1 MTTELTDVP
10 SGERCGTIAVIGRPN
25 VGKSTLMNA
34 LIGEHVSITSAKPQ
48 TTRHRVMGV
57 YTRHAESGSVA
68 TRPDAGESGVSAD
81 AAEAPIVSAA
91 KATLKSA
98 SAAATLSS
106 LPVSVS
112 TRIPAQFIFVDTPGF
127 QTRFSNALNRSMNKA
142 VTSTC
147 SDVDLVFLVLEAGK
161 LSDAD
166 KAAIR
171 LLPSD
176 IPVIAVVNK
185 LDRLDNKAEALPFL
199 QKVMEAHPF
208 REVVPVSAKTR
219 SNLDRLLDVA
229 TAYLP
234 EQPFIYEADMLT
246 DRPERFLA
254 AERIREKVF
263 RLVGD
268 ELPYTCTV
276 TIDKFETEGALRRIF
291 ASILVDRDNHKAMII
306 GKGGSKLK
314 RISSEARQDMENLF
328 GGPVYL
334 ETFVKVRSGWAD
346 DAGLLR
352 SLGYE

>member
-1 MTTELTDVP
+1 MK
-10 SGERCGTIAVIGRPN
+10 RCGMIAVIGRPN

-57 YTRHAESGSVA
+57 YTREECDVP
-68 TRPDAGESGVSAD
+68 T
-81 AAEAPIVSAA
+81 
-91 KATLKSA
+91 
-98 SAAATLSS
+98 
-106 LPVSVS
+106 
-112 TRIPAQFIFVDTPGF
+112 QYIFVDTPGF
-127 QTRFSNALNRSMNKA
+127 QTKFSNALNRSMNKT
-142 VTSTC
+142 VTSTTG
-147 SDVDLVFLVLEAGK
+147 DVDLVLLVLEAGK
-161 LSDAD
+161 LSAAD
-166 KAAIR
+166 QAVIK
-171 LLPSD
+171 LLPSGV
-176 IPVIAVVNK
+176 PCVAVVNK
-185 LDRLDNKAEALPFL
+185 LDRLDNKGEVLPFL
-199 QKVMEAHPF
+199 QKVMDAHPF
-208 REVVPVSAKTR
+208 AEVVPVSAQTR
-219 SNLDRLLDVA
+219 ANLDRLLDVA
-229 TAYLP
+229 SGYLP
-234 EQPFIYEADMLT
+234 EQDFIYEPDMLT

-314 RISSEARQDMENLF
+314 RISTEARQDMERLF

-352 SLGYE
+352 SLGYD